1 MIEFLKLEKVEFG
14 GLRGR
19 SLSEAVQEMFTD
31 FNDMVTQLSGKSY
44 DPLDPLNKVGT
55 VAHTSAVGAT

>member
-1 MIEFLKLEKVEFG
+1 M
-14 GLRGR
+14 R